1 MSLRERTR
9 PGLGIIE
16 PCLPSPAKAPPSGR
30 GWIHEIKHDGFRIM
44 ARRDGARVRLI
55 TRHGNDFTARFPLAV
70 EAVSA
75 LSARSFLLD
84 GEAIVT
90 NERGLAVFDLIRHQ
104 RHGDDAVLIAF
115 DLIELDGE
123 DLRRTPIEQR
133 KRQLA
138 KLVRRPQAGIV
149 LNEVFEGDGD
159 ILFAHACKLGCE
171 GIVSKRLGS
180 PYRSGRSP
188 HWVKVKNPKAPAVKR
203 EAEEDWGSQLFI
215 SRPLRRKQALPAHAP
230 VRPAVRK
237 KSSALSHKP
246 LAVCHKLTSIFVSRT
261 HLLGK
266 PFLAGR
272 QSIIRRTSATQF
284 FGQLETKLN
293 LGRRARHGRATHCF
307 ESFGEFRLNLADLF
321 LCFSDLFLKSL
332 RNFVQLG
339 LITRHDWLPCCQQEP
354 PQMILSKK
362 TCRVIGRRTGRLIK
376 CPPAASRPLR
386 L

>member
-16 PCLPSPAKAPPSGR
+16 PCLPSPAKAPPPGPN
-30 GWIHEIKHDGFRIM
+30 WIHEIKHDGFRIM

-203 EAEEDWGSQLFI
+203 EAEEDWGS
-215 SRPLRRKQALPAHAP
+215 
-230 VRPAVRK
+230 
-237 KSSALSHKP
+237 
-246 LAVCHKLTSIFVSRT
+246 
-261 HLLGK
+261 
-266 PFLAGR
+266 
-272 QSIIRRTSATQF
+272 
-284 FGQLETKLN
+284 
-293 LGRRARHGRATHCF
+293 
-307 ESFGEFRLNLADLF
+307 
-321 LCFSDLFLKSL
+321 
-332 RNFVQLG
+332 
-339 LITRHDWLPCCQQEP
+339 
-354 PQMILSKK
+354 
-362 TCRVIGRRTGRLIK
+362 
-376 CPPAASRPLR
+376 
-386 L
+386 

>member
-1 MSLRERTR
+1 MCIASFCQLTVWSGHAPTRLSPPLFLLNVHVVRERSR

-16 PCLPSPAKAPPSGR
+16 PCLPSTAKAPPSGP
-30 GWIHEIKHDGFRIM
+30 GWLHEIKHDGFRIM
-44 ARRDGARVRLI
+44 ARRDSAGVRLI

-133 KRQLA
+133 KRTLA
-138 KLVRRPQAGIV
+138 KLVRRPHAGIV

-180 PYRSGRSP
+180 PYRSDRSK

-203 EAEEDWGSQLFI
+203 EAEEDWG
-215 SRPLRRKQALPAHAP
+215 H
-230 VRPAVRK
+230 
-237 KSSALSHKP
+237 
-246 LAVCHKLTSIFVSRT
+246 
-261 HLLGK
+261 
-266 PFLAGR
+266 
-272 QSIIRRTSATQF
+272 
-284 FGQLETKLN
+284 
-293 LGRRARHGRATHCF
+293 
-307 ESFGEFRLNLADLF
+307 
-321 LCFSDLFLKSL
+321 
-332 RNFVQLG
+332 
-339 LITRHDWLPCCQQEP
+339 
-354 PQMILSKK
+354 
-362 TCRVIGRRTGRLIK
+362 
-376 CPPAASRPLR
+376 
-386 L
+386 